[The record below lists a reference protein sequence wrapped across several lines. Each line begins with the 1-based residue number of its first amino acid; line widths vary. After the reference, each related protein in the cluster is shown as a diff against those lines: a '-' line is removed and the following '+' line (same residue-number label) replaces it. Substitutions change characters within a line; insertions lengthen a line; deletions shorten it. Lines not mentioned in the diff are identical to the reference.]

1 MLDAIKGLTGGGKA
15 QKQSDDLQG
24 LIAAARE
31 ERSAL
36 STMLTQISMRSA
48 KLAQLGKSLEQVDQK
63 AATTTT
69 KLDEIVKRVEGLED
83 RARSFGEVE
92 KRVQTLL
99 ESATQAQVAAE
110 KLMAPDGELQKHRQQ
125 MQQLSSQ
132 ALETQSSVDALK
144 RERAT
149 LEEFRNQLRAA
160 QGEIK
165 QSVDHA
171 TTLRTELDQVRGTA
185 GQLTQDYGKLRE
197 TSREAREDSIAAT
210 EAVKDVEKRL
220 GPLMQ
225 LQELSKTT
233 EEKLTWL
240 NALSEHVAQ
249 KSKALESQKHTVER
263 AVVEANRLNELVW
276 SMDVQINKLNEGLK
290 QAARSEEQLA
300 RIEQLVTET
309 STQVETSTKVRD
321 EFAREA
327 ARFEKDGSNLL
338 DLLRT
343 NLEKLSL
350 EKKEFESF
358 DQRLRAL
365 QTSVREAENRVEALS
380 AKEKNLSLLNQKAD
394 ALSKEFQT
402 LLTHADELTKKQA
415 SLETLS
421 ERLEQVEDVSK
432 RTAAQYDSLK

>member
-15 QKQSDDLQG
+15 QKQTDDLQG

-48 KLAQLGKSLEQVDQK
+48 KRAKSETTLKQAEK
-63 AATTTT
+63 NAASTTT

-92 KRVQTLL
+92 KRVQALL
-99 ESATQAQVAAE
+99 DSATQAQTAAD

-132 ALETQSSVDALK
+132 ALETQASIDALK

-165 QSVDHA
+165 HSVDHA
-171 TTLRTELDQVRGTA
+171 TALRADLDQVRGTA
-185 GQLTQDYGKLRE
+185 GQLAQDYSKLRE

-240 NALSEHVAQ
+240 NSLAEHVAQ
-249 KSKALESQKHTVER
+249 KSKALESQKLTVER

-276 SMDVQINKLNEGLK
+276 SMDVQTNKLNEGLK
-290 QAARSEEQLA
+290 QEL
-300 RIEQLVTET
+300 
-309 STQVETSTKVRD
+309 
-321 EFAREA
+321 
-327 ARFEKDGSNLL
+327 G
-338 DLLRT
+338 
-343 NLEKLSL
+343 
-350 EKKEFESF
+350 
-358 DQRLRAL
+358 RA
-365 QTSVREAENRVEALS
+365 
-380 AKEKNLSLLNQKAD
+380 
-394 ALSKEFQT
+394 
-402 LLTHADELTKKQA
+402 
-415 SLETLS
+415 
-421 ERLEQVEDVSK
+421 
-432 RTAAQYDSLK
+432 